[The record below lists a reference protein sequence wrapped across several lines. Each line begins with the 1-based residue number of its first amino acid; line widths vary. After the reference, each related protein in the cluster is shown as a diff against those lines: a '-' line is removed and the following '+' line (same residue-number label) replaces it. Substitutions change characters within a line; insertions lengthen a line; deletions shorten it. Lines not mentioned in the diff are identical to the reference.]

1 MKRKYSELIINTSI
15 VELYMY
21 MVPSLRAA
29 GEAPM
34 KYNFKEGSIR
44 QRMKYNFKE
53 GSGVFGGK
61 LLN

>member
-1 MKRKYSELIINTSI
+1 LIINTSI